1 MEMLDAWTGRT
12 ACALQEAFR
21 LSNELFARKLD
32 VSGRTVAA
40 WHQKPELHPKSG
52 IQQVLDATLEK
63 APPAVRARFAQ
74 LTSTSAPRTD
84 SADATGTT
92 QDGAVAAADQRLGT
106 DPNLGA
112 AIGWLDEHAG
122 WTPGTA
128 RSRVLSRLAQF
139 NVHEWRDWAGRWA
152 RVGRESIANALGA
165 YYQHRPADFG
175 LYQSRT
181 DGVTDATTSILTC
194 ADWLDL
200 DCPFPQN
207 DRLVLTSTS
216 QNTDLVLDERTADV
230 AVLRLAATLAFDGRL
245 VNLPLY
251 RLLSTDIRP
260 GLVAGSVGLAPFV
273 QYALT
278 MDLLE
283 TELTSAIAA
292 GGSTMPGSLPLRDT
306 YLPDVAS
313 VLDLPGRLCAG
324 GTLALCAIARP
335 ADPHRGPADYLLL
348 VQERSAQVVNA
359 AHRLAGIPKGF
370 HQPLTDYGRDT
381 QLGATLR
388 REMEEELFGRD
399 DLDNT
404 VGTQRR
410 ADPMHPSR
418 LSEPMRWLLDDPSR
432 LRMECTGFGLNLV
445 SGNYEFPGLVVI
457 EDEEFWSRFGGHVE
471 ANWES
476 AGFRQYS
483 SLDRQIL
490 TDLIGDVGW
499 SNEGL
504 FALLQGFRRLSQVGG
519 ARVNAPTIE
528 WELV

>member
-21 LSNELFARKLD
+21 LSNELFAKKLN
-32 VSGRTVAA
+32 VSVRTVAA
-40 WHQKPELHPKSG
+40 WHQKPELRPKSG

-74 LTSTSAPRTD
+74 LSSP
-84 SADATGTT
+84 SEPPADATGPLRE
-92 QDGAVAAADQRLGT
+92 DAIAAADRRLGT

-112 AIGWLDEHAG
+112 AIGWLDEHTG
-122 WTPGTA
+122 WSPGTG
-128 RSRVLSRLAQF
+128 RQRVLARLAQF
-139 NVHEWRDWAGRWA
+139 DVHEWRDWASRRA
-152 RVGRESIANALGA
+152 HVDRESIANALNG
-165 YYQHRPADFG
+165 YYQHRPAGFG
-175 LYQSRT
+175 LYQSRS
-181 DGVTDATTSILTC
+181 DEVTDTTTTILTC

-207 DRLVLTSTS
+207 DRLVLTSTN
-216 QNTDLVLDERTADV
+216 QDTDLVLDERTADV

-245 VNLPLY
+245 VNMPLY
-251 RLLSTDIRP
+251 RLLSTDIRH
-260 GLVAGSVGLAPFV
+260 GLVTGSVGLAPFV

-283 TELTSAIAA
+283 TELTSVIAA
-292 GGSTMPGSLPLRDT
+292 GGTTTPGSLPLRDT

-313 VLDLPGRLCAG
+313 VLDLPSRLCAG
-324 GTLALCAIARP
+324 GTLALSAIARP
-335 ADPHRGPADYLLL
+335 ADPHRGAADYLLL

-359 AHRLAGIPKGF
+359 AHRLAVIPKGF
-370 HQPLTDYGRDT
+370 HQPLTDYRSDT

-404 VGTQRR
+404 EANQRR

-418 LSEPMRWLLDDPSR
+418 LSEPMRWLLDDPDR
-432 LRMECTGFGLNLV
+432 VRMECTGFGLNLV
-445 SGNYEFPGLVVI
+445 SGNYEFPGLIVI
-457 EDEEFWSRFGGHVE
+457 EDEEFWARFGGSVE

-476 AGFRQYS
+476 AGLRQYS

-490 TDLIGDVGW
+490 TDLIGDAGW

-504 FALLQGFRRLSQVGG
+504 FALLQGLRRLSQVGG
-519 ARVNAPTIE
+519 TRVNAPTIE